1 MPVVSITL
9 LPGYD
14 HATQHRMVNR
24 VANTVRSVIAMA

>member
-14 HATQHRMVNR
+14 ADTQERLVSR
-24 VANTVRSVIAMA
+24 VAQATR